1 MKRFTLALATAIT
14 CGLFGFATLVSC
26 SKDKEDDEIQT
37 EDYERGLY
45 SDLDLPDD
53 GSNGSK
59 YGITDEDFANCAAD
73 LNKEGYTIEAV
84 TLKAVV
90 LVETGG
96 KGGFL
101 ANGKPTILFE
111 GHIFWQ
117 QLRCRGINP
126 QDHVKGNEDILY
138 QKLDKTKYKGG
149 VEEWDRL
156 NRAIEINEDA
166 ALCSAS
172 FGMFQLMGYQ
182 HLKCGCDFVQ
192 DFASKMEESEVSQLT
207 LFANFLKSNPAML
220 KALSNHDWVSFARL
234 YNGPTYAQNRYDDK
248 LAKAYYSLKG

>member
-73 LNKEGYTIEAV
+73 LNKEGYTIESV

-90 LVETGG
+90 LV
-96 KGGFL
+96 
-101 ANGKPTILFE
+101 
-111 GHIFWQ
+111 WQ

-126 QDHVKGNEDILY
+126 QDYVKGNEDILY

-182 HLKCGCDFVQ
+182 HLKCGCDSVQ

-248 LAKAYYSLKG
+248 LAKAYNSLKG